1 MTKARELAELGAAVS
16 VHDNRVDFDR
26 QLQVRGLTDAAQIIS
41 LSLDSAEASTI
52 ASLYTC
58 PGSTKTIIIG
68 KSAAN
73 VLPNN
78 NVDFSAAI
86 MDSATDS
93 SPTHIVKNVTIAPG
107 GTEVIVGG
115 DHKIIMQTAD
125 RLKAVASDSDSL
137 DVIVSYVEQT

>member
-1 MTKARELAELGAAVS
+1 MANTLKNILRT
-16 VHDNRVDFDR
+16 
-26 QLQVRGLTDAAQIIS
+26 QLST
-41 LSLDSAEASTI
+41 DSAT
-52 ASLYTC
+52 LYTC
-58 PGSTKTIIIG
+58 PSATKTIIIG
-68 KSAAN
+68 MSAAN
-73 VLPNN
+73 VLPNQ
-78 NVDFSAAI
+78 NVNFSAAI

-93 SPTHIVKNVTIAPG
+93 DPTHIIRNATIAPG